1 LVALRVDDVDI
12 ARDRALVER
21 FQAGDDD
28 AFEELYRRYYDRLQR
43 FCLKRLGDIHV
54 AEEVAQEAFTRALTA
69 LPELGGELRFYPW
82 VSVIASRLCVD
93 HFRRQSRSEPFSDP
107 NPGTVDGGQEERIID
122 AVDASLVVAAL
133 ARLAPRHQD
142 VLHLREVEGWSYQ
155 HIANHYGVTV
165 GAVETLLFRARRSL
179 RREFRLIDGAGLAAI
194 PLVGRAIQFAAR
206 IRTRLPTWVPATPSV
221 TTLAAAATATAAA
234 VAIAVA
240 PSRATS
246 QAALPPAS
254 NPAHVQVAPG
264 HAGAGGQRPTT
275 GVGGPPAPG
284 VTGVA
289 APTDTAAGTTLQVQG
304 TTVDGVTIPPSA
316 LAVPST
322 TVAAPPLT
330 TVPNGGGPDVV
341 APIVGQVTGL
351 VPPTLPLPLPTI
363 PNTVPTVSVPSLPA
377 VPVVPLTV
385 PPLGIGDPLV
395 GAVTTAPGAPDSLV
409 GGLLHR

>member
-28 AFEELYRRYYDRLQR
+28 AFEELYRRYHDRLQR
-43 FCLKRLGDIHV
+43 FCLKRLGDIHA
-54 AEEVAQEAFTRALTA
+54 AEEVTQEAFTRALTA
-69 LPELGGELRFYPW
+69 LPDLGGELRFYPW

-93 HFRRQSRSEPFSDP
+93 HFRRQARSEPFSDP

-155 HIANHYGVTV
+155 HIATHYGVTL
-165 GAVETLLFRARRSL
+165 GAVETLLFRARRAL

-194 PLVGRAIQFAAR
+194 PVLGRALQLAAR
-206 IRTRLPTWVPATPSV
+206 VRSRLPAWVPATPSV
-221 TTLAAAATATAAA
+221 TTFAAAATATAAA

-240 PSRATS
+240 PSGAPAR
-246 QAALPPAS
+246 AALPPAS
-254 NPAHVQVAPG
+254 NPTHVQAAPS
-264 HAGAGGQRPTT
+264 HAGGAGGA
-275 GVGGPPAPG
+275 GGARGQAATAGALGPAAPG
-284 VTGVA
+284 STGAAASSDTTAPHVLGTGAADVVTVG
-289 APTDTAAGTTLQVQG
+289 
-304 TTVDGVTIPPSA
+304 PSA

-322 TVAAPPLT
+322 TVGVPPMI

-341 APIVGQVTGL
+341 GPTVGPLTGVL
-351 VPPTLPLPLPTI
+351 PPALPLPLPTI
-363 PNTVPTVSVPSLPA
+363 VPNTVPPVSVPA
-377 VPVVPLTV
+377 VPLTV
-385 PPLGIGDPLV
+385 APLGIGEPLV
-395 GAVTTAPGAPDSLV
+395 GAASATGTADSLV